1 MRYKKLHNKSI
12 PKKNLYKKSKS
23 KVVGSKRIIPYIT
36 ASLDDQISIEYLTPV
51 KESITEEILIDI
63 KETSVAPVKDE
74 IKPKKSRLYD
84 FIYKTE
90 RKKLINYSLL
100 LLVFTGVISI
110 LAINSSNNIT
120 ISNSNNS
127 VEVVMIEE
135 TTTTLQILSTTST
148 TISPVTTSTT
158 STTISPVTTSTI
170 PLIRVTN
177 VKEAQTQLKKLFI
190 YQGEIDGVNGT
201 YTKLAI
207 KEFQKRAGL
216 KIDGVLGPNT
226 KSALEKG
233 EEAYIAI
240 GGQETVDISQYEI
253 TEETK
258 DLQEKLKELNIYTG
272 DIDGVFGFQTM
283 ISLKEFQKKAGLKV
297 DGVYGANSKAAL
309 EKGEESFVTTETKS
323 VEETIKTETVTSS
336 NSTLTVDLKNYNPNS
351 TCITGYVN
359 NLNIWVPDPCFY
371 PVFVFRY
378 GNVAQVNSQAELDA
392 YLNQNWSLTKE
403 KTYSSLGRVPTQNYS
418 DGYNSPVNGL
428 PMPSGSNNS
437 IVIGIKNDNNVR
449 ARPQSGPQVADA
461 VFEVLVEGGMTR
473 FINIFYQS
481 DTTYHG
487 PIRSARPTDPTVLR
501 PVGGVLVASG
511 ATGGL
516 IPEIV
521 DMGVPVISDRRPEYF
536 RISSRNAPHN
546 LYADTTKLKQHAIN
560 KGYKKYS
567 NPQPLFPWG
576 NPSQSNWI
584 SNSYLK
590 LTFSS
595 YTSTTWTWN
604 GSSYARTYYD
614 AYKNSSNDNVHYWI
628 DKNGNQGQITT
639 TTVIALFCEP
649 YVHPLQLPSVK
660 TVGEGRAIILHK
672 GKLLDARWKRGSNL
686 DPFHIVDK
694 NDNILY
700 VPKGKVW
707 ISLVPNTKNPSFG

>member
-1 MRYKKLHNKSI
+1 MRYKNLHNKAL
-12 PKKNLYKKSKS
+12 PKKNLYKQINNKSVTTRNIDIDTKSKLI
-23 KVVGSKRIIPYIT
+23 KYNN
-36 ASLDDQISIEYLTPV
+36 SILQNFQVNIGLKSY
-51 KESITEEILIDI
+51 SILENSQKFKQKNI
-63 KETSVAPVKDE
+63 
-74 IKPKKSRLYD
+74 
-84 FIYKTE
+84 
-90 RKKLINYSLL
+90 INYSLAIL
-100 LLVFTGVISI
+100 LI
-110 LAINSSNNIT
+110 LGLTSYVTLSKLSNDSTYITMPDVQYIKSSESST
-120 ISNSNNS
+120 SNNS
-127 VEVVMIEE
+127 NTPTTTIEFFGSNTTVTTTTIPV
-135 TTTTLQILSTTST
+135 TTTTLQPTFI
-148 TISPVTTSTT
+148 
-158 STTISPVTTSTI
+158 
-170 PLIRVTN
+170 VTN
-177 VKEAQTQLKKLFI
+177 IKEAQIQLKNLYI
-190 YQGEIDGVNGT
+190 YQGEIDGINGT
-201 YTKLAI
+201 YTKLSI
-207 KEFQKRAGL
+207 KEFQKRSGL
-216 KIDGVLGPNT
+216 ETDGILGPIT
-226 KSALEKG
+226 KAALTNGKNS
-233 EEAYIAI
+233 YINI
-240 GGQETVDISQYEI
+240 QEQQKLDILNLDKSQETIEI
-253 TEETK
+253 
-258 DLQEKLKELNIYTG
+258 QEKLTELNIYTG

-283 ISLKEFQKKAGLKV
+283 VSLKEFQKKAGLKI
-297 DGVYGANSKAAL
+297 DGVYGPNTKAAL
-309 EKGEESFVTTETKS
+309 EKGEDSYKIIPINDIVETK
-323 VEETIKTETVTSS
+323 TIDKVTSS
-336 NSTLTVDLKNYNPNS
+336 NSTLTVDLKNYNPNN
-351 TCITGYVN
+351 TCINGYVN
-359 NLNIWVPDPCFY
+359 NLNIWVSDPCFY
-371 PVFVFRY
+371 PVLVFRY

-403 KTYSSLGRVPTQNYS
+403 KTYSSLGKVPTQNYS
-418 DGYNSPVNGL
+418 EGYNSPVNGL
-428 PMPSGSNNS
+428 PMPNGSNNS

-449 ARPQSGPQVADA
+449 ARPQSGPQSADA
-461 VFEVLVEGGMTR
+461 VVEVLVEGGMTR

-536 RISSRNAPHN
+536 RISSRSAPHN
-546 LYADTTKLKQHAIN
+546 LYADTEKLKQHAIN

-576 NPSQSNWI
+576 NPSQSNWK

-590 LTFSS
+590 LNFSS

-649 YVHPLQLPSVK
+649 YIHPLQLPSVK
-660 TVGEGRAIILHK
+660 TVGEGRAIILHN

-686 DPFHIVDK
+686 DPFHIVDS
-694 NDNILY
+694 NNNILY